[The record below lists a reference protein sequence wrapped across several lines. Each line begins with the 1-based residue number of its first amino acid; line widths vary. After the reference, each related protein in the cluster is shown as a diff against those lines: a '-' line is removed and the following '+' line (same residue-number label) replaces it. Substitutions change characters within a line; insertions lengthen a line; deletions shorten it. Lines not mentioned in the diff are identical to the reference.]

1 MFSGLSSIHDFF
13 HKPYQKVGFKDVQ
26 QIMRDPGRYI
36 LINTLS
42 IMEQECLIQYTLP
55 YDLEERTI
63 NELLN
68 AYDFTSKKIVIYGKN
83 GMDASVEKKYGQ
95 LTGLGFT
102 QVYIYPGGL
111 FEWVLLQ
118 DIYGSDEFPTTKK
131 VVDLLRFSGQPV
143 FSR

>member
-1 MFSGLSSIHDFF
+1 
-13 HKPYQKVGFKDVQ
+13 
-26 QIMRDPGRYI
+26 MRDPGRYI